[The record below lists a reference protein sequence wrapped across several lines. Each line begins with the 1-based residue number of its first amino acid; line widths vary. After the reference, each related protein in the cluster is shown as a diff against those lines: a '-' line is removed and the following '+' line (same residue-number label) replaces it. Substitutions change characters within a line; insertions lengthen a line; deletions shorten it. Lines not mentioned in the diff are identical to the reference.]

1 MGKKDIS
8 QKTLLAHND
17 VFADIVNVLLFDGEQ
32 VVKAQSLTDSQ
43 TFSQYKAS
51 GDTLHSQERD
61 VAKNWNE
68 GTFCLSMFGF
78 ENQTK
83 KDKSMPFRI
92 IGYDGAGYR
101 GQLTNENHKVHPVI
115 TLVLYFGTESKWT
128 KPVSLKES
136 LEIDNRLEKFVSDYK
151 INVFNL
157 AWLTEKQI
165 NSFQSDFRIVAEY
178 LRAMRTGKVE
188 DWSRQ
193 KILYVSEILDLMR
206 VISDDEV
213 FDSMEDF
220 IRETQRVE
228 GGIKV
233 SEFVQKMK
241 TEGENNVLNLFSKLY
256 AEGRMNDVQK
266 AITDRA
272 YLKQLQAEFPQNKND

>member
-1 MGKKDIS
+1 
-8 QKTLLAHND
+8 
-17 VFADIVNVLLFDGEQ
+17 
-32 VVKAQSLTDSQ
+32 
-43 TFSQYKAS
+43 
-51 GDTLHSQERD
+51 
-61 VAKNWNE
+61 
-68 GTFCLSMFGF
+68 MFGF

-83 KDKSMPFRI
+83 KDKFMPFRI

-101 GQLTNENHKVHPVI
+101 GQLIEENAKVYPVI

-136 LEIDNRLEKFVSDYK
+136 LDIDDRLEKFVSDYK

-157 AWLTEKQI
+157 AWLTDEQI
-165 NSFQSDFRIVAEY
+165 NSFKSDFRIVAEY

-206 VISDDEV
+206 VISDDEI
-213 FDSMEDF
+213 FDNMEDF

-233 SEFVQKMK
+233 NEFVQQMK
-241 TEGENNVLNLFSKLY
+241 EQGENNVLNLFSKLY
-256 AEGRMNDVQK
+256 EEGRMNDVQK
-266 AITDRA
+266 AITDRT